1 MNKNTL
7 TPSQLTELS
16 RAVELMVNSE
26 MITVEEGVDFLG
38 KAGLTQVEGSTWV
51 DTTGTKYVFA

>member
-7 TPSQLTELS
+7 TPSRLTELS
-16 RAVELMVNSE
+16 NTINLMVNSE

-51 DTTGTKYVFA
+51 DTAGTKYVFA